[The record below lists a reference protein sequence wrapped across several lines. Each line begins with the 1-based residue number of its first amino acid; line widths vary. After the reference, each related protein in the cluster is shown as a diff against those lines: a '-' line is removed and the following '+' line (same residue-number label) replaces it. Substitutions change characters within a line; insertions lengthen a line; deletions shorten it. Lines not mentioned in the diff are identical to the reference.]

1 VEVRLNQWWMGL
13 HVYVVV
19 VRPCRIDFWNFGPVT
34 RDQTRSCVAVQTSST
49 NLAFD
54 TLNL

>member
-1 VEVRLNQWWMGL
+1 MRLNQWWMGL

-34 RDQTRSCVAVQTSST
+34 RDQTRSCVAVQTSSMT
-49 NLAFD
+49 SAFD